1 MRNYLF
7 YIVFCLAFASCIRDE
22 IQPCPP
28 LQVRIAVKDKNYF
41 NIHEVARL
49 GYAEKLAEDLPFREY
64 VRTLYYVL
72 TDAGTGEVVV
82 EQPLMTLTSGD
93 AVLPVSFPQEMP
105 FGEYVLTVWGNM
117 QSMRPLA
124 DDATASELHLY
135 NAEGNDVYVST
146 DTLLYDVSHFEY
158 QVELERVKGKLIVE
172 AENLPDHIDYSTKE
186 ISNVYAYITASLQY
200 GRETSVRTDTLWQE
214 PNRILTETL
223 LCPSTD
229 IDASTLSV
237 NFYATGRGLRAESSP
252 NWIAPEDV
260 QISMLRNT
268 ITILRY
274 VYVSGG
280 TDIPNP
286 PDPGP
291 GPDEPDPDEP
301 DEPDNPDNPDPDNPN
316 PDFPD
321 IPEEPDPSGD
331 GNSKF
336 KLYIFINDNWETD
349 HEMGID

>member
-49 GYAEKLAEDLPFREY
+49 GYAEELAEDLPFREY

-135 NAEGNDVYVST
+135 NAEGNVSMCRPIRSFT
-146 DTLLYDVSHFEY
+146 TFPIS
-158 QVELERVKGKLIVE
+158 
-172 AENLPDHIDYSTKE
+172 STK
-186 ISNVYAYITASLQY
+186 SNWSAS
-200 GRETSVRTDTLWQE
+200 R
-214 PNRILTETL
+214 
-223 LCPSTD
+223 
-229 IDASTLSV
+229 AS
-237 NFYATGRGLRAESSP
+237 
-252 NWIAPEDV
+252 
-260 QISMLRNT
+260 
-268 ITILRY
+268 
-274 VYVSGG
+274 
-280 TDIPNP
+280 
-286 PDPGP
+286 
-291 GPDEPDPDEP
+291 
-301 DEPDNPDNPDPDNPN
+301 
-316 PDFPD
+316 
-321 IPEEPDPSGD
+321 
-331 GNSKF
+331 
-336 KLYIFINDNWETD
+336 
-349 HEMGID
+349 

>member
-1 MRNYLF
+1 MMKYWI
-7 YIVFCLAFASCIRDE
+7 YIMSVLAFASCIRDE
-22 IQPCPP
+22 IEPCPP

-41 NIHEVARL
+41 NINEVARL
-49 GYAEKLAEDLPFREY
+49 GYAEKLAEDLPFRDY
-64 VRTLYYVL
+64 VSTLYYVL
-72 TDAGTGEVVV
+72 TNAETGETVL
-82 EQPLMTLTSGD
+82 EQPLMTLTSGEQE
-93 AVLPVSFPQEMP
+93 LPVVFPQEMP
-105 FGEYVLTVWGNM
+105 FGTYVLTVWGNM
-117 QSMRPLA
+117 QSMRPLT

-135 NAEGNDVYVST
+135 NVQGNDVYVST
-146 DTLLYDVSHFEY
+146 DTLLYDVAHY
-158 QVELERVKGKLIVE
+158 DYRVELERVKGKLIVE
-172 AENLPDHIDYSTKE
+172 AENLPGHIDYSTKD
-186 ISNVYAYITASLQY
+186 ISDVYAYITASLQY
-200 GRETSVRTDTLWQE
+200 GRETSVHTDTLWQQ

-237 NFYATGRGLRAESSP
+237 NFYATGRGLRADASP

-280 TDIPNP
+280 TDIPDP
-286 PDPGP
+286 PGP
-291 GPDEPDPDEP
+291 GPDDPDDPDDPDNP
-301 DEPDNPDNPDPDNPN
+301 DEPDNPDI
-316 PDFPD
+316 PD
-321 IPEEPDPSGD
+321 IPDDPDPGGD

-349 HEMGID
+349 HEMGIN